1 MKLKSIKKVIKYKS
15 FQDFT
20 WQSFF
25 NNETFHDDVN
35 ILYGENGS
43 GKSCICNILKSVSQN
58 KKYIHKY
65 KPEEVRLLFNDGEYK
80 YPANPDEWDKRK
92 DEDDILF
99 FDREFVDKNIHLGHS
114 RDTQQ
119 GGQEQESGK
128 MIIEFDSEAIILRD
142 AREKAKIE
150 KEKQEKVINIF
161 REDNK
166 DILYFQ
172 LSDEE
177 IQLFQKFKNKTK
189 EETKTLKVKLEKDK
203 KTIDKNLETD
213 QSSQKKVADI
223 QGSIDEIE
231 SKEIDVSLSDYKEYQ
246 AVYNFDLKEQ
256 VEIKAEQNLIEK
268 LKFNKDFF
276 ETGFEIRKKHPEQCP
291 FCQSK
296 NEEKNIKKIIKL
308 YNEIYGDTYKKQVQH
323 FSNEKQELI
332 DELELIVQ
340 EVSNFGL
347 NSIFLA
353 LKKLDQNYKIKGI
366 YTVEEEK
373 SHKKPQTKKITE
385 LISKITKL
393 KKPNKENIKKLYD
406 EVEIEFKAVEM
417 FFSNI
422 VKFIEEKNE
431 LIRKFKSDNTDE
443 KLQTRITKNRA
454 KLKEINQK
462 LIFYNE
468 KKTDNQKKKDQKEK
482 ELKVFEKLFEDLK
495 AEYKNARIKYEN
507 YASKEAFTKIL
518 QKIEKYFQN
527 FNFSFKLELDTE
539 RKRGTTKEF
548 PFAFKVLDS
557 EGNERYLKE
566 GLSEGEIQILSL
578 CFFFA
583 FLDIHKDR
591 KNKILVFDDPITSLD
606 NSNLSCLVD
615 LISIEKNNFSQTFVF
630 THHRTF
636 FKFLRNKFKKC
647 CKEYN
652 VIRNKKQFGGSFI
665 CKSKAKKF
673 INKLKNFEVDIYSKA
688 DQGIDIELKIVE
700 YGQYLRYEI
709 ERFIKNNLLHW
720 NAPDFPS
727 AIEGVKKN
735 KSMHNDD
742 LDKIKQ
748 VYSFCNWTTSHVDVG
763 DDHGLEQLKGKISD
777 FIGVYKKG

>member
-1 MKLKSIKKVIKYKS
+1 MKLKSIKKVKKYKS

-20 WQSFF
+20 WQPFF
-25 NNETFHDDVN
+25 NNETFHDDIN

-58 KKYIHKY
+58 KDFIPKS
-65 KPEEVRLLFNDGEYK
+65 KPEEVYLLFDDGTYK
-80 YPANPDEWDKRK
+80 YPTNSEEWDKRK
-92 DEDDILF
+92 NKEDILF

-119 GGQEQESGK
+119 WGQEQESGK
-128 MIIEFDSEAIILRD
+128 MIIEFDSEAINLKD
-142 AREKAKIE
+142 AQEKAKIE
-150 KEKQEKVINIF
+150 KEKQENVIKKF
-161 REDNK
+161 CKDNK

-213 QSSQKKVADI
+213 QSSQKKVDDI
-223 QGSIDEIE
+223 QNLIDEIVSE
-231 SKEIDVSLSDYKEYQ
+231 EIDVSLSEYKEYQ
-246 AVYNFDLKEQ
+246 TVFDFDLKEQ
-256 VEIKAEQNLIEK
+256 VEIKAERSLIKK
-268 LKFNKDFF
+268 LKLHKEFF
-276 ETGFEIRKKHPEQCP
+276 ETGFEIRKKHPKQCP

-308 YNEIYGDTYKKQVQH
+308 YNEIYDDTYKKQVQR
-323 FSNEKQELI
+323 FTNEKQELI
-332 DELELIVQ
+332 DELELIIQ
-340 EVSNFGL
+340 EVSNFDLG
-347 NSIFLA
+347 SIFLE
-353 LKKLDQNYKIKGI
+353 LKKLDQNYKIKRI

-385 LISKITKL
+385 LMNKISKL

-406 EVEIEFKAVEM
+406 EVEIKFKAIEK
-417 FFSNI
+417 FFLDM

-443 KLQTRITKNRA
+443 KLKTRITKNSA
-454 KLKEINQK
+454 KLMEIKQQ
-462 LIFYNE
+462 LIFLNE
-468 KKTDNQKKKDQKEK
+468 KKIDNQKKKVQKEK
-482 ELKVFEKLFEDLK
+482 ELKIFEKLSKDFKEK
-495 AEYKNARIKYEN
+495 YKNASIKYEN
-507 YASKEAFTKIL
+507 YVSKEAFTKIL
-518 QKIEKYFQN
+518 QKIEEYFRN
-527 FNFSFKLELDTE
+527 FNFSFKLELDTG
-539 RKRGTTKEF
+539 RRRGITREF
-548 PFAFKVLDS
+548 PFAFKVLDL
-557 EGNERYLKE
+557 EGKERDLKE
-566 GLSEGEIQILSL
+566 GLSEGELQILSL

-583 FLDIHKDR
+583 FLDIQKDR
-591 KNKILVFDDPITSLD
+591 KDKILVFDDPITSLD

-615 LISIEKNNFSQTFVF
+615 LISTEKNNFSQTFVF

-647 CKEYN
+647 NEYN
-652 VIRNKKQFGGSFI
+652 VIRNKKEFGGSFI
-665 CKSKAKKF
+665 CKSKARKF
-673 INKLKNFEVDIYSKA
+673 INKLKKFEENIYSKA
-688 DQGIDIELKIVE
+688 DQGFDIELKIVE

-709 ERFIKNNLLHW
+709 ERFIKNDLLHW
-720 NAPDFPS
+720 NIKDFPS

-735 KSMHNDD
+735 KSIHNDD